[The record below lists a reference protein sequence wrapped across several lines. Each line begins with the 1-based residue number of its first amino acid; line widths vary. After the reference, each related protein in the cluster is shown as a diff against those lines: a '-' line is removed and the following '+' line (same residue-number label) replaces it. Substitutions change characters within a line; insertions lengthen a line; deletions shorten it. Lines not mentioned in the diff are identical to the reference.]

1 LNVMWGPA
9 TVAVICVSAAG
20 VENPAGWT
28 MASVVAPGACGSN
41 GVAALV
47 TAPMNGTGV
56 ASVPTAVSEL
66 VTGTLTPKPARNT
79 PATGCRASVPG
90 VSRSTC
96 TLTAVSGEIV
106 VVLKLAVAK
115 RNPDG
120 VNDTSPV
127 SR

>member
-1 LNVMWGPA
+1 MLALPGLVALDASKTLPASALVRVTWRLPAGAGAEREPGRTSWSSFTTVTELNVMWGPA

-66 VTGTLTPKPARNT
+66 
-79 PATGCRASVPG
+79 
-90 VSRSTC
+90 
-96 TLTAVSGEIV
+96 
-106 VVLKLAVAK
+106 
-115 RNPDG
+115 
-120 VNDTSPV
+120 
-127 SR
+127 